1 MSRKPSKFL
10 FAGDIVHWLCNFFEE
25 STDVI
30 AIYVRQW
37 HLLSF
42 YLTEY
47 SYGLM
52 NVWEKP
58 SNIFQIRRVAA
69 TLHNLSY
76 WVYFVSLDHY
86 LDSSDIAK
94 LSKP

>member
-47 SYGLM
+47 SYGLI
-52 NVWEKP
+52 EC
-58 SNIFQIRRVAA
+58 
-69 TLHNLSY
+69 
-76 WVYFVSLDHY
+76 
-86 LDSSDIAK
+86 
-94 LSKP
+94 